1 MARKFSFLYVFVTVS
16 LRGQCHVTR
25 ISSPHPQMSFISQST
40 DVNTHVYWC
49 LKSKYHCYYCANDW
63 MITLSTCGDSKQA
76 AVSYSLIH
84 PEKQNIKNALSVQI
98 KSLSLSSLYVD
109 QADYRLQFIHK
120 TQYYLST
127 WEACLC
133 SLSSDHDGR
142 WRRRKVWH

>member
-1 MARKFSFLYVFVTVS
+1 
-16 LRGQCHVTR
+16 
-25 ISSPHPQMSFISQST
+25 
-40 DVNTHVYWC
+40 
-49 LKSKYHCYYCANDW
+49 
-63 MITLSTCGDSKQA
+63 MITLSTCGDPKQA

-84 PEKQNIKNALSVQI
+84 PEKLNTLSVQI
-98 KSLSLSSLYVD
+98 KSLYVD

-142 WRRRKVWH
+142 WRRRKVWGNTIELLISFSESGTKQMQVIVLAINYWTLQIIIYLLQIIT